1 MAAPEPPLPW
11 SPAVPHTSPARAG
24 AVVVLALA
32 LGGCAGGTADDAA
45 PATPATSPEASLA
58 TSEATG
64 FPLTLDNCGTE
75 VTLVA
80 APERIVTI
88 KSSTTEMV
96 LALGAGDRLV
106 GTAFPDG
113 PLPAWLADA
122 PGAAAPV
129 LSDRAPSSEVVLEVE
144 PDLVYAGW
152 ESSLTAEAAGE
163 RATLHDLGIA
173 TYVSPAACK
182 DPAYQ
187 PNPLTFA
194 DVFTEILEAGAVLG
208 EPEAA
213 EALVEEQRTALAAV
227 QPSAGGLSALWYS
240 SGSDTP
246 YVGAGIGAPQMIME
260 AAGLTNIAAD
270 VADTWTSLAWEA
282 VADRN
287 PDVIVLV
294 DSAWNTADH
303 KKEVLATNPTT
314 AALPAVQA
322 ERYVVVSFP
331 ATEAG
336 VRNVDAVAS
345 IVEQLA
351 ALGG

>member
-1 MAAPEPPLPW
+1 M
-11 SPAVPHTSPARAG
+11 PHPSAIRGG
-24 AVVVLALA
+24 AVVVAAVLALA
-32 LGGCAGGTADDAA
+32 ACAPGNTTPDDGAATA
-45 PATPATSPEASLA
+45 PAPGA
-58 TSEATG
+58 G
-64 FPLTLDNCGTE
+64 YPLTLDNCGTP
-75 VTLVA
+75 VTIDA
-80 APERIVTI
+80 APERVVTI

-113 PLPAWLADA
+113 PPPARLADA
-122 PGAAAPV
+122 PGADAPV
-129 LSDRAPSSEVVLEVE
+129 LSERAPSSEVVLEAE

-152 ESSLTAEAAGE
+152 ESNLTADAAGE
-163 RATLHDLGIA
+163 REMLHGLGIA

-187 PNPLTFA
+187 PDPLTFD
-194 DVFTEILEAGAVLG
+194 DVFAEITEAGAVLG

-213 EALVEEQRTALAAV
+213 ASLVAEQRAALAAV
-227 QPSAGGLSALWYS
+227 EPSTAGLTGLWYS

-246 YVGAGIGAPQMIME
+246 YVGAGIGAPQMIMD

-270 VADTWTSLAWEA
+270 VGDTWSSLAWEA
-282 VADRN
+282 VADRE

-294 DSAWNTADH
+294 DSAWNTAEN
-303 KKEVLATNPTT
+303 KKGILAANPTT
-314 AALPAVQA
+314 AALPAVQQ
-322 ERYVVVSFP
+322 ERYVVVPFP

-345 IVEQLA
+345 IARQLA
-351 ALGG
+351 ALDG